1 MYKNAN
7 RWLEIYYSLR
17 ISSMKIATITIA
29 LFLNF
34 VSSQS
39 WVKDQLNDRQINQAI
54 NIYNSGRFT
63 VAKSIL
69 DKILQDRENIN
80 REPAMALLIKLQ
92 IALNQT
98 ELVKENSKKFFSEF
112 PRSLY
117 QKNVME
123 SLGDFYV
130 NQANYASAYRMYL
143 RSKKLNVRKNN
154 LLLNC
159 ASQPRTWT

>member
-7 RWLEIYYSLR
+7 RWLEIYFSLR
-17 ISSMKIATITIA
+17 ILSLKIATIIIA

-54 NIYNSGRFT
+54 NIYNSGRFS

-80 REPAMALLIKLQ
+80 REPAMALLIKL
-92 IALNQT
+92 
-98 ELVKENSKKFFSEF
+98 
-112 PRSLY
+112 
-117 QKNVME
+117 
-123 SLGDFYV
+123 
-130 NQANYASAYRMYL
+130 
-143 RSKKLNVRKNN
+143 
-154 LLLNC
+154 
-159 ASQPRTWT
+159 